1 MLFLSHASAD
11 DAFVAELRKALED
24 LKIPVWVDS
33 RNLRPGGKLAPEIA
47 AAIEE
52 AESFL
57 VVLSP
62 ATVNSPWVRREI
74 AQALKVERRRKG
86 DGYRVIPL
94 LLPGLTPGALGNWF
108 EEEPVAVPIAIGP
121 GGLSAALPDLLAA
134 LGKRLPTDHPLAKPP
149 DARPLEEP

>member
-1 MLFLSHASAD
+1 MLFISHASAD
-11 DAFVAELRKALED
+11 DAFVANLRKALED

-33 RNLRPGGKLAPEIA
+33 RSLQPGGKLAPEIEG
-47 AAIEE
+47 AIRG

-74 AQALKVERRRKG
+74 AQALEVERGRKA

-94 LLPGLTPGALGNWF
+94 LLSGITPGALENWF
-108 EEEPVAVPIAIGP
+108 EEEPVAVPIEVGP
-121 GGLSAALPDLLAA
+121 AGLSAALPDLL
-134 LGKRLPTDHPLAKPP
+134 
-149 DARPLEEP
+149 